1 VDRHLT
7 VHGERSETAV
17 LPIPALSS
25 LSTWCDTVC
34 SSTGGRKINLL
45 TKRRGEKR
53 RSILALS
60 GANCA
65 LQGKTFKSNDNLI
78 LKRENNKTWSI

>member
-1 VDRHLT
+1 VDRHLP
-7 VHGERSETAV
+7 VHAERSETAV
-17 LPIPALSS
+17 LPISVLSS

-34 SSTGGRKINLL
+34 SSTGGREINPL

-65 LQGKTFKSNDNLI
+65 FHGKFFKLNDTLI
-78 LKRENNKTWSI
+78 PKS